1 MKDKLSIILLFA
13 VVFTV
18 CCGIALL
25 LSPDPSVSQC
35 SDTINQIVYNVKYVK
50 KFHICISVILSMIL
64 IWYVEPSYMGG

>member
-1 MKDKLSIILLFA
+1 MKDKLPIILI
-13 VVFTV
+13 FTFYV
-18 CCGIALL
+18 CFVLLHYLL